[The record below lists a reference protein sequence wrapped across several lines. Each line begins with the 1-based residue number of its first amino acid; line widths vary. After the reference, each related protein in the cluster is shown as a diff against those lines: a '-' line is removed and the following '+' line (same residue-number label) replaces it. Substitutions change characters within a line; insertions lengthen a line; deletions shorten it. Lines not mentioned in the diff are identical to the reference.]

1 MGKLA
6 FLTLAALL
14 EVGGD
19 GLVRWGLKGGRVLGF
34 VLGAIVLFTYGMLVN
49 MPKWDF
55 GRLLG
60 VYIAVFFVVSQF
72 IAILVFREVLRM
84 PTLVAGALIVG
95 GGLVLTFWRVQ

>member
-6 FLTLAALL
+6 FLTLVALL
-14 EVGGD
+14 EVSGD
-19 GLVRWGLKGGRVLGF
+19 GLVRWGLKGGRILGF
-34 VLGAIVLFTYGMLVN
+34 ILGAMVLFTYGVLVN

-60 VYIAVFFVVSQF
+60 VYITVFFVVSQF

-84 PTLVAGALIVG
+84 PALVAGVLIVA
-95 GGLVLTFWRVQ
+95 GGLVLTFWRV